1 MSDAPF
7 FFHVRRCIRRRVFY
21 IIVEGASGIVVPEPW
36 RQLLGPPQ
44 IPHMGTQRKEPC
56 NHWNDN
62 GIRKYQQCERQ
73 PKIPHQYQ
81 YHDLTIIDLIISLLC
96 ILRYDMILIYF
107 FLFLVLLVGCC
118 CVLPQ
123 SFVSAMF
130 GCDSALMNFH
140 LWLFGLTA
148 FLWSLYAWIFWPAV
162 NLFFCHWLHDTGF

>member
-107 FLFLVLLVGCC
+107 S
-118 CVLPQ
+118 CVWFFWLGAAV
-123 SFVSAMF
+123 FCLRVS
-130 GCDSALMNFH
+130 
-140 LWLFGLTA
+140 
-148 FLWSLYAWIFWPAV
+148 SLQCLDVILRWWIFICGCLAWLPFSD
-162 NLFFCHWLHDTGF
+162 LCMLGFFDLR